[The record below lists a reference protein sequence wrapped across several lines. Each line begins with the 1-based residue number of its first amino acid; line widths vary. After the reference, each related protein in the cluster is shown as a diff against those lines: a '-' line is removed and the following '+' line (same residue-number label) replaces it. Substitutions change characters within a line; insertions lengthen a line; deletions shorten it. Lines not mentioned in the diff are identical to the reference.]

1 MGRPPFNP
9 GLVPSRAHSTW
20 TTFNAREAKPLF
32 SIALILLWTT
42 VTLTR
47 EQESSAQIMVRQYY
61 LSIISKSKTN
71 SYINHKSF
79 WDWAKN
85 RYASVPAPPQP
96 PTKFVVKI
104 GSSDGNKTS
113 TFVGRH
119 SSYFLFLPHLSCSAP
134 VDASWGTWGAWGSCS
149 KPCWPGGTSSY
160 GVRQYA
166 NKNFFLS

>member
-47 EQESSAQIMVRQYY
+47 EQESSAQIMVGLYY

-71 SYINHKSF
+71 SYRAKISKSGKRQKSF
-79 WDWAKN
+79 FA
-85 RYASVPAPPQP
+85 
-96 PTKFVVKI
+96 I
-104 GSSDGNKTS
+104 
-113 TFVGRH
+113 
-119 SSYFLFLPHLSCSAP
+119 
-134 VDASWGTWGAWGSCS
+134 
-149 KPCWPGGTSSY
+149 TSSKLF
-160 GVRQYA
+160 
-166 NKNFFLS
+166 KN

>member
-9 GLVPSRAHSTW
+9 GSVPSRAHSTW
-20 TTFNAREAKPLF
+20 TTFNAWEAKPLF

-42 VTLTR
+42 VALTR
-47 EQESSAQIMVRQYY
+47 EQESSAQIMVGP
-61 LSIISKSKTN
+61 KTDICGR
-71 SYINHKSF
+71 S
-79 WDWAKN
+79 
-85 RYASVPAPPQP
+85 RTTPPP
-96 PTKFVVKI
+96 NKYVGP
-104 GSSDGNKTS
+104 SDGNNTS
-113 TFVGRH
+113 AFVSPH
-119 SSYFLFLPHLSCSAP
+119 SSYFSFLPHLSCSAP